1 MMMMIN
7 KFITILKGSI
17 MNKDFMKEVFV
28 EVIKD
33 KSKEQLKDNAKKTIE
48 CLENSISFVTSIG
61 KTPYLECRN
70 ELLELI
76 QYLEKHKYSDLE
88 QVKIFV
94 EYSRKQC
101 NLLSELRMLFVK
113 YYELF
118 NEDKESLENKKS

>member
-1 MMMMIN
+1 
-7 KFITILKGSI
+7 

-33 KSKEQLKDNAKKTIE
+33 KSKEQVKDNAKKTIE
-48 CLENSISFVTSIG
+48 GLENSISFITSIG

-76 QYLEKHKYSDLE
+76 EYLEKHKYSDLE

-118 NEDKESLENKKS
+118 NEDKKS